1 MNRHAS
7 VVVAVLLIL
16 LGSGCARQAETVSPS
31 AMGVGDGQ
39 YDSSA
44 LPGSVA
50 GSRPDLTKYVATA
63 NLRDIHFE
71 FDRYEIR
78 PEAAKTLD
86 ESAQWLKGNKAQV
99 LIEGHCDERGTN
111 EYNVVLGEQRA
122 KATMNYLVSHG
133 VDARRIAVVSYGE
146 AKPQCQQHNAACWA
160 KNRRAHFLFKPE

>member
-16 LGSGCARQAETVSPS
+16 LGSGCAQQAGSPS
-31 AMGVGDGQ
+31 GMGVGDG
-39 YDSSA
+39 YDTSA
-44 LPGSVA
+44 LPSSVA
-50 GSRPDLTKYVATA
+50 RPDLSQYVATA

-86 ESAQWLKGNKAQV
+86 ESAQWLKSNKAQV

-146 AKPQCQQHNAACWA
+146 TKPQCQQQNAACWA